1 MQTPHKIIIEAGKP
15 NTQYWKDVWSFRN
28 LFSLLAWRD
37 ITVRY
42 KQTVIGFAWA
52 IFRPLF
58 TIVAFSFLRYL
69 FGGVDSS
76 PDATPY
82 PLMIAA
88 GTLAWSLF
96 STIVSEIS
104 GSLVGNANLI
114 NKVYFPRIVIPLAT
128 TVVCLIDF
136 LISLVI
142 IVGLMAYY
150 QYMPSI
156 HVLMLPLFVIFL
168 AVCAIGFGLYFA
180 AVSVK
185 YRDFRYILP
194 FVLQIGMYVCPI
206 VYSTDTLQ
214 AKMVNM
220 PSWVFTIY
228 QFNPLVSIIDGFRWC
243 VFGNV
248 NLNLIPLVSSV
259 AISILFLI
267 LGVFYFRKLETEF
280 ADVI

>member
-1 MQTPHKIIIEAGKP
+1 MDTPHKIIIEAGKA
-15 NTQYWKDVWSFRN
+15 NTQYWRDVWSFRN

-52 IFRPLF
+52 IVRPLF
-58 TIVAFSFLRYL
+58 TIVAFSFLRFL
-69 FGGVDSS
+69 FGGTDSEGS
-76 PDATPY
+76 IPY

-88 GTLAWSLF
+88 GTLAWALF
-96 STIVSEIS
+96 STIVNEIAN
-104 GSLVGNANLI
+104 SLVGNANLI

-142 IVGLMAYY
+142 IVAMMIYY
-150 QYMPSI
+150 QYVPSFHI
-156 HVLMLPLFVIFL
+156 FALPLFILLLV
-168 AVCAIGFGLYFA
+168 VSAIGFGLYFA

-194 FVLQIGMYVCPI
+194 FALQIGMYVCPV
-206 VYSTDTLQ
+206 VYSTASLQ
-214 AKMVNM
+214 EKLANY
-220 PSWVFTIY
+220 PSWIFTLY
-228 QFNPLVSIIDGFRWC
+228 KFNPLVNIIDGFRWC
-243 VFGNV
+243 MFGDV
-248 NLNLIPLVSSV
+248 QLEILPLITSIAVSV
-259 AISILFLI
+259 LFLI
-267 LGVFYFRKLETEF
+267 LGVFYFRKLENEF

>member
-1 MQTPHKIIIEAGKP
+1 
-15 NTQYWKDVWSFRN
+15 
-28 LFSLLAWRD
+28 
-37 ITVRY
+37 
-42 KQTVIGFAWA
+42 
-52 IFRPLF
+52 
-58 TIVAFSFLRYL
+58 
-69 FGGVDSS
+69 
-76 PDATPY
+76 
-82 PLMIAA
+82 
-88 GTLAWSLF
+88 
-96 STIVSEIS
+96 
-104 GSLVGNANLI
+104 
-114 NKVYFPRIVIPLAT
+114 
-128 TVVCLIDF
+128 
-136 LISLVI
+136 
-142 IVGLMAYY
+142 
-150 QYMPSI
+150 
-156 HVLMLPLFVIFL
+156 MLPLFVIFL